1 MTIDCIWACLVKI
14 LFFRCSLM
22 VTNIFGQHDIWFH
35 MLKGM
40 RAQSSICSHPPCM
53 MTLWHAL
60 RHSSNLITMW
70 NSCFNSSF
78 SLVWQLQNNF
88 IASLS
93 LFVTIANLLVI
104 GKYQLFYIYAL
115 VGRRWRYFERTGGQ
129 NVCIDPHPSKA
140 KRTNFAG
147 VGEVYTLLRTRHLSF
162 HRSFCDYQKISIP
175 SHTNK
180 LWQVLSSSITL
191 SICPYIQSQ
200 HYMMNLVIHTV
211 WSCTP
216 CVWKWT
222 CYKKIWFNEVGPDH
236 VPDTNALVLT
246 RFIAWLRW
254 HFNACVT
261 HAMSCMWC

>member
-1 MTIDCIWACLVKI
+1 M
-14 LFFRCSLM
+14 
-22 VTNIFGQHDIWFH
+22 TNIFWQHDVRFNI
-35 MLKGM
+35 LKGM
-40 RAQSSICSHPPCM
+40 RAQCSSICSSSPCM

-78 SLVWQLQNNF
+78 SLVWQLQNNL

-104 GKYQLFYIYAL
+104 GKYQPVHLYAI

-162 HRSFCDYQKISIP
+162 HRSFCDYQKISIQVILTSHDRYCHSQTP
-175 SHTNK
+175 SPYAHIPKVN
-180 LWQVLSSSITL
+180 ITWWIL
-191 SICPYIQSQ
+191 LFTLFDPARHVFGNEHVTKKSDL
-200 HYMMNLVIHTV
+200 MRLV
-211 WSCTP
+211 
-216 CVWKWT
+216 
-222 CYKKIWFNEVGPDH
+222 
-236 VPDTNALVLT
+236 
-246 RFIAWLRW
+246 
-254 HFNACVT
+254 VT
-261 HAMSCMWC
+261 IPLIPMCLC